1 MAKRIYVGNLSFN
14 WQEDDV
20 RELFEGFG
28 EVTSVYLPTDRAT
41 GQVRGFAFVEMPED
55 DADAAIQ
62 SLDGTEQ
69 GGRTIRVN
77 EARPRA
83 DHGGGG
89 DRGDRGGYRQNR
101 RW

>member
-1 MAKRIYVGNLSFN
+1 MAKRIYVGNISFN
-14 WQEDDV
+14 WHEDDV

-28 EVTSVYLPTDRAT
+28 EVNSVYMPTDRAT

-62 SLDGTEQ
+62 SLDGSEQ
-69 GGRTIRVN
+69 GGRTLRVN

-89 DRGDRGGYRQNR
+89 GGGGGGYRQNR